1 MELPASMSLTR
12 RYVAILAEREKFED
26 QIQRVRK
33 ALKGHELTPERGLA
47 HVSYMRPEQ
56 LAAMGIKS
64 GTGQTE

>member
-1 MELPASMSLTR
+1 MTLPEQETLKA
-12 RYVAILAEREKFED
+12 
-26 QIQRVRK
+26 QIQRLQE
-33 ALKGHELTPERGLA
+33 AMKGHELTPERGLA